1 MDQKKRAA
9 TEEDVAYL
17 HSLITKVNNKKA
29 EAMLKLVA
37 QAEENLGE
45 QAAEIILTIIDTR
58 QLSSLQKWVEYNGV
72 KCALGEDDGETELNK
87 RLREIREKQTRI
99 VNAFDEE
106 DDETQPSIQ

>member
-1 MDQKKRAA
+1 MENKKRAA

-29 EAMLKLVA
+29 EALLKLIE
-37 QAEENLGE
+37 QAEENLGGM
-45 QAAEIILTIIDTR
+45 AAEAITNLIDTR

-72 KCALGEDDGETELNK
+72 KCALGEDDEETELNK

-106 DDETQPSIQ
+106 DDGPQPSIQ